1 MEQRVK
7 NRRGRDMQ
15 NSIRPEDKLLLSRAE
30 AAALLSISKR
40 AVDYLIADGVLC
52 TRRIASRVLIP
63 VRDLERFARADHPDK
78 LTGFAGLSKRPK
90 QVRRVADLGQVAEH
104 GEGNDGVVDRVHQRR
119 DGS

>member
-7 NRRGRDMQ
+7 NQRGRDMQ
-15 NSIRPEDKLLLSRAE
+15 NSIRPEDKLLLSREE

-40 AVDYLIADGVLC
+40 AVDYLIADGILC

-78 LTGFAGLSKRPK
+78 LTGFAGLAKRRK
-90 QVRRVADLGQVAEH
+90 QVRRVTELGQVAEH
-104 GEGNDGVVDRVHQRR
+104 GEGNDGVVDRVHRSR
-119 DGS
+119 DGG